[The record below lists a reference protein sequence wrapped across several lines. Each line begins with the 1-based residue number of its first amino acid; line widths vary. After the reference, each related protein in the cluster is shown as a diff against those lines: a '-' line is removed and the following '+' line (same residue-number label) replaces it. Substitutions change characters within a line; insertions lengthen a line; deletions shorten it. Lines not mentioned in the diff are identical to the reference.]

1 MSAPIDAP
9 TDAPEH
15 LEPLDPELRKL
26 IEREAASHDESAV
39 VARELQRLEA
49 RLQALPPAEQAP
61 LPPSN
66 VVPLRPRRFAVV
78 ASSIGG
84 ALVAAAAMWLLFVH
98 PRQSSP
104 FASKSES
111 AAAAPAADTP
121 PPAASAAYPASPAD
135 VPAPPAVVPEPLAS
149 AAPAAGPRQTAAAP
163 SRSLDAGVPLHPR
176 PKKGK

>member
-1 MSAPIDAP
+1 MSAPI
-9 TDAPEH
+9 DAPEH
-15 LEPLDPELRKL
+15 LEPLDPDLRKL

-49 RLQALPPAEQAP
+49 RLQALPPAAQP
-61 LPPSN
+61 SPPSN
-66 VVPLRPRRFAVV
+66 VVPLRPRRFAMV

-104 FASKSES
+104 FSSKSES
-111 AAAAPAADTP
+111 AAAAPAADMP
-121 PPAASAAYPASPAD
+121 SPAATSASPAD
-135 VPAPPAVVPEPLAS
+135 PPEPAAPPAVAPAPLAS

-163 SRSLDAGVPLHPR
+163 SRSLDAGVPVHPR

>member
-1 MSAPIDAP
+1 MSAPIDP
-9 TDAPEH
+9 PEQ
-15 LEPLDPELRKL
+15 LEPLDADLQKL

-49 RLQALPPAEQAP
+49 RLQALPPAAQP

-66 VVPLRPRRFAVV
+66 VVPLRPRRFAVI

-84 ALVAAAAMWLLFVH
+84 ALVAAAALWLLFVH

-163 SRSLDAGVPLHPR
+163 SRSLDAGAPVRPT
-176 PKKGK
+176 PKKRK

>member
-15 LEPLDPELRKL
+15 LEPLDPELRKV

-66 VVPLRPRRFAVV
+66 VV
-78 ASSIGG
+78 
-84 ALVAAAAMWLLFVH
+84 
-98 PRQSSP
+98 
-104 FASKSES
+104 
-111 AAAAPAADTP
+111 
-121 PPAASAAYPASPAD
+121 
-135 VPAPPAVVPEPLAS
+135 
-149 AAPAAGPRQTAAAP
+149 
-163 SRSLDAGVPLHPR
+163 
-176 PKKGK
+176 

>member
-9 TDAPEH
+9 SDAPEH

-26 IEREAASHDESAV
+26 IDREAASHDESAV

-49 RLQALPPAEQAP
+49 RLQALSPAAQP

-66 VVPLRPRRFAVV
+66 VVPLRPRRFAVI

-111 AAAAPAADTP
+111 AAAAPAADMP
-121 PPAASAAYPASPAD
+121 SPAAPSASPAD
-135 VPAPPAVVPEPLAS
+135 LAEPAAPPALDPAPLAS